1 MLEDRKRKLLEYLYP
16 TKEIAE
22 FMIGDLYVELTL
34 ILDKKTCFS
43 SANIKK
49 STRASN
55 LVLAR
60 QTVKNFLIENPIYKT
75 KLEEFFPK
83 SNEDILIDNIISG
96 YVMIKSTNVNKG
108 NGADVFWDKRSVCY
122 SKNSIIDI
130 L

>member
-1 MLEDRKRKLLEYLYP
+1 M
-16 TKEIAE
+16 
-22 FMIGDLYVELTL
+22 
-34 ILDKKTCFS
+34 
-43 SANIKK
+43 
-49 STRASN
+49 
-55 LVLAR
+55 VLAR
-60 QTVKNFLIENPIYKT
+60 QTVKNFLLENPIYKT

-83 SNEDILIDNIISG
+83 SSEDILIDNIISG